1 MQEQKQNISIFQIIV
16 AVMDAVMVIYVG
28 LYYYWA
34 FIAGTAGTGFLSEL
48 FDIINPLTTGAYL
61 YGAVVLL
68 HFSVFRNLPGRCL
81 IAVPYLFTVIS
92 SGLMIM
98 SVANSSDWLTL
109 ILLFMPHIIIIDLA
123 FIIIWMQ
130 QRKKREDR
138 NQKGDAS
145 ENTTPDV

>member
-1 MQEQKQNISIFQIIV
+1 MQEQKQNISIFRIIA
-16 AVMDAVMVIYVG
+16 AVMDAVMVVYVG

-34 FIAGTAGTGFLSEL
+34 FIAGTAGTGFLSDL

-68 HFSVFRNLPGRCL
+68 HFSVFRNLWGRSL
-81 IAVPYLFTVIS
+81 MAVPYLFTVIS

-98 SVANSSDWLTL
+98 SVANWSDWLTL
-109 ILLFMPHIIIIDLA
+109 ILLFVPHIIVIVLT

-130 QRKKREDR
+130 QRKNREHR
-138 NQKGDAS
+138 KQK
-145 ENTTPDV
+145 